1 MAAPAI
7 SASTRYIN
15 PGTTKIYWVV
25 TIANKAAPTRGE
37 LNAGT
42 DLTSQLQSNDGWL
55 VTSDQ
60 VEAPD
65 MDTRFTAT
73 IPGRTKAD
81 DSSLTMYAD
90 TTGTDARSL
99 MPRDTNGFVVWMDG
113 GDVTGRK
120 MDVFP
125 VRVSSVGKARSVGGD
140 DPATIQFQFA
150 ITSQPAEDV
159 TIP

>member
-1 MAAPAI
+1 MAATAI
-7 SASTRYIN
+7 SASSRYIN
-15 PGTTKIYWVV
+15 PAVTKVYWV
-25 TIANKAAPTRGE
+25 TLISNKLAPTRAE

-42 DLTSQLQSNDGWL
+42 DLTPELADNAGWK
-55 VTSDQ
+55 VESDQ

-65 MDTRFTAT
+65 MNTRFTST

-81 DSSLTMYAD
+81 GSTLTMYTDQA
-90 TTGTDARSL
+90 GADARAL
-99 MPRDTNGFVVWMDG
+99 MPRDTNGYVVWLDG

-125 VRVSSVGKARSVGGD
+125 VRVSSLGKERSTKGD
-140 DPATIQFQFA
+140 NPATIEFAYA
-150 ITSQPAEDV
+150 ITSEPAVDV

>member
-15 PGTTKIYWVV
+15 PGTTKVYWVV
-25 TIANKAAPTRGE
+25 SIASKSAPTRLE

-42 DLTSQLQSNDGWL
+42 DLTSQLQANDGWL

-65 MDTRFTAT
+65 MDTRFTST
-73 IPGRTKAD
+73 IPGRTKAE

-99 MPRDTNGFVVWMDG
+99 MTRDTNGFVVWLDG
-113 GDVTGRK
+113 GDVAGRL

-125 VRVSSVGKARSVGGD
+125 VRVSSVGKARSVDGD
-140 DPATIQFQFA
+140 DPATIEFQYA
-150 ITSQPAEDV
+150 ITSEPAVDV